1 MIISKPILSVDLLV
15 YTDKYEKEWH
25 DCFLQKV
32 GEFAFHTTEGYAL
45 LFITENHFI
54 TLGYGGLNIYDLSYE
69 FPEDK
74 YELWGLGD
82 DEWISEEETIFK
94 GQRVISISQEENHKL
109 IKFDSF
115 EMKLYEYDE
124 REEFI
129 DRQEY
134 FKRGWI
140 NKMAVGNHLLTRKCE
155 CGGNGELLVDER
167 NDFAVR
173 CQNCHK
179 STCFDMIL
187 IDQINS
193 WNNGDTPIVIDELN

>member
-1 MIISKPILSVDLLV
+1 MILNEPILSVDLLR
-15 YTDKYEKEWH
+15 YADKYEKENS
-25 DCFLQKV
+25 DYFLQTI

-69 FPEDK
+69 FSEDK

-82 DEWISEEETIFK
+82 EEWISEEETIFK

-167 NDFAVR
+167 NDFSVR

-179 STCFDMIL
+179 STYFDMIL
-187 IDQINS
+187 QYQIDA